1 MYIFIIRVAL
11 DLPNILKCRDG
22 GIRTH
27 DLADPNGARWPGCAT
42 SRITVV
48 IITVGFLFDKPNVKR
63 KQDFRT
69 EWIF

>member
-1 MYIFIIRVAL
+1 MFNLYTQKNASDDSLAFF
-11 DLPNILKCRDG
+11 CRDG

-48 IITVGFLFDKPNVKR
+48 IITVGFLFDKPNVKES
-63 KQDFRT
+63 RT
-69 EWIF
+69 LELN